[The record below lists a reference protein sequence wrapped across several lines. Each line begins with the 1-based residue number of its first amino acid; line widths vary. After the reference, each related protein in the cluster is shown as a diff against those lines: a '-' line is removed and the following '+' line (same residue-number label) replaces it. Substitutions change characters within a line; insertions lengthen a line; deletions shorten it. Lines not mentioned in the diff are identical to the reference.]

1 MHLMALDVGERR
13 IGIAVSESGILATPH
28 SVLHRKSKKEDFA
41 RLQRLIEEQKIERV
55 IVGLPYSLSGV
66 DRMGPQAR
74 RIKRYAEALAQTI
87 DVPLEY
93 FDESYSTVDAEAYL
107 TPPSL
112 EGAPSP
118 GGGASGERRASS
130 EGHRRKPG
138 RRRRGKAPLDAAAAA
153 VILQN
158 YLDSRDDG

>member
-13 IGIAVSESGILATPH
+13 IGIAVSESGVLATPH

-41 RLQRLIEEQKIERV
+41 RLRRTIEELNIERV

-66 DRMGPQAR
+66 DEMGPQAR
-74 RIKRYAEALAQTI
+74 RIKRYADALAKTI

-93 FDESYSTVDAEAYL
+93 FDESYSTVDAEAFL
-107 TPPSL
+107 A
-112 EGAPSP
+112 APSFE
-118 GGGASGERRASS
+118 GDRRRSG
-130 EGHRRKPG
+130 
-138 RRRRGKAPLDAAAAA
+138 RRGKAPIDAAAAA

-158 YLDSRDDG
+158 YLDSRGGG